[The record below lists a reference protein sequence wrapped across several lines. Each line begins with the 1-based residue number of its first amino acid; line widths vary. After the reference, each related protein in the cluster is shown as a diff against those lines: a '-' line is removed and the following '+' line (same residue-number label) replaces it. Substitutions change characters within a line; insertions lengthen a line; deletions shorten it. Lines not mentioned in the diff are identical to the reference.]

1 MLQACHRLFSIIG
14 LLITLMLAGCATQ
27 PAPKPSSSPTLQLQH
42 LEALSHLTEYTI
54 KGRLGVNANGKGY
67 SGSIEWHHQPQHDE
81 IDIYTPFGSK
91 IANITK
97 DSQTVVLTDAEMR
110 SVSAQDTETL
120 TEKTLGWRLPLNGLS
135 DWAIG
140 KPSPSSIEASSWDE
154 SGRLTSLAQEGW
166 QISYEEYTDQQGI
179 ALPSKITLKNDKS
192 SVKLLIKEWQIPVK
206 SNP

>member
-1 MLQACHRLFSIIG
+1 MIC
-14 LLITLMLAGCATQ
+14 LLITLTLAGCATQ
-27 PAPKPSSSPTLQLQH
+27 PAPKPSSNTSAQLQH
-42 LEALSHLTEYTI
+42 LETLSYLTEYTL

-67 SGSIEWHHQPQHDE
+67 SGSIEWHHQPQHDD

-91 IANITK
+91 IANISK

-110 SVSAQDTETL
+110 SISAQDTETL

-140 KPSPSSIEASSWDE
+140 KPNTTPIEASSWDE

-166 QISYEEYTDQQGI
+166 QITYEEYTNQEGI
-179 ALPSKITLKNDKS
+179 ALPSKITLKNDKA
-192 SVKLLIKEWQIPVK
+192 SVKLLIKEWQISVK
-206 SNP
+206 TTP